1 MGLREEFILTPAD
14 LKRSPME
21 LFSLCENVLALKP
34 QAKSPDARKWN
45 ENTQSTYH
53 RMMDRMQTFYFE
65 PLGLPFDE
73 LEFEHFD
80 QAVEAY
86 ASQSRG
92 RGKENGKI
100 SEATR
105 DKLRSILKSLTDFV
119 HEKLP
124 EYADPFWGS
133 IWNYRP
139 MVLPQNVSATRK
151 KELRQIRKDE
161 IAEIV
166 KLPRSLQVREE
177 IKFATVLREKLTQP
191 DGVAIGG
198 LLMLYLGLRPG
209 ECCGLTYGAIQP
221 LVQDGQTRVL
231 YIYQALDTS
240 NRKKH
245 QLKTKNA
252 YRVLPIPDE
261 LDVLLKERLNYV
273 ESQLTL
279 GQMSRIKEFPIV
291 NSPEDFAQ
299 PCRRKHFGD
308 TIANLLRSIRTSEE
322 SLAYASYLLTS
333 ERSVREE
340 SPTAYL
346 LRRHYATILSSVCN
360 MQEEEIQ
367 YLMGHDIR
375 NADIRHADLL
385 DVDWLLRMHKKLG
398 RRHIFTEPPDASQ
411 QPEDVEGDITE
422 YQLICSEAD
431 LKKSKGIRIDVWNSC
446 PADALTV
453 HVKEESGPTEKAVL
467 YESDYRPMG
476 EVQPP
481 MIRFDRAYYRAL
493 RKSSNKSAAH
503 TKTKEKK

>member
-1 MGLREEFILTPAD
+1 
-14 LKRSPME
+14 ME
-21 LFSLCENVLALKP
+21 LFAFCENAMALKP
-34 QAKSPDARKWN
+34 KAKSPDIRQWN
-45 ENTQSTYH
+45 ENTQNTYH
-53 RMMDRMQTFYFE
+53 RMMAKMQALYFE
-65 PLGLPFDE
+65 SLGLPFGE
-73 LEFEHFD
+73 LEFEHFN

-86 ASQSRG
+86 ASQSRSK
-92 RGKENGKI
+92 GKESGKI

-105 DKLRSILKSLTDFV
+105 DKLRGILKSLTDFV

-133 IWNYRP
+133 VWNYRP
-139 MVLPQNVSATRK
+139 MVLPKKVSATHK
-151 KELRQIRKDE
+151 KELRQIRKEE

-166 KLPRSLQVREE
+166 KLPRSLQIREE
-177 IKFATVLREKLTQP
+177 IKFATILREKLTQP

-198 LLMLYLGLRPG
+198 LLMLYLGLRPS

-221 LVQDGQTRVL
+221 LVQGGKTRVL

-245 QLKTKNA
+245 TLKTKNA

-261 LDVLLKERLNYV
+261 LDVLLKERLRYV

-291 NSPEDFAQ
+291 NSTEDFAL
-299 PCRRKHFGD
+299 PCRRKHFSD
-308 TIANLLRSIRTSEE
+308 TIANLLRSIRANEE
-322 SLAYASYLLTS
+322 SFAYASYLLNR
-333 ERSVREE
+333 ERSIREE

-367 YLMGHDIR
+367 YLMGHNIR

-385 DVDWLLRMHKKLG
+385 DVDWLLRIHSKLG
-398 RRHIFTEPPDASQ
+398 RRHIFTNLPDASLRQ
-411 QPEDVEGDITE
+411 ENVEGDITE
-422 YQLICSEAD
+422 YQLIYSDAD
-431 LKKSKGIRIDVWNSC
+431 FEKSKGVRIDVWNSC

-453 HVKEESGPTEKAVL
+453 RVREEGEQTGKAVW
-467 YESDYRPMG
+467 YESDYRPMT
-476 EVQPP
+476 EAQPP
-481 MIRFDRAYYRAL
+481 TIRFDRAYHQAL

-503 TKTKEKK
+503 TKNREKK